1 MTVHNYTHSP
11 IDIRINVGR
20 NTSVIVDE
28 VNVFYIFVSV
38 NMCLS
43 VNFSVSLTVRTRM
56 KMYVE

>member
-1 MTVHNYTHSP
+1 MTVHNYSHSR
-11 IDIRINVGR
+11 IDVRINVGR